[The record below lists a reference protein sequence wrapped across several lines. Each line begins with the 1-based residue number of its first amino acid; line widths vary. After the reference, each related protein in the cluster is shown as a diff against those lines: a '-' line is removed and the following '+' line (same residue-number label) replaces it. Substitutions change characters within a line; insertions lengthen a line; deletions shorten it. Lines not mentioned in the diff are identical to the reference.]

1 MSLASSVSV
10 FVGRLSGLPRTA
22 ATAAATRRG
31 FGLELVEAREDVA
44 LRLAMVNERQDRFLC
59 GIEGDIGS
67 SRYGRQYLTIR
78 PFIFKC
84 DSREGSGFALAAPGP
99 VGCTDWFRA
108 LWRMA

>member
-44 LRLAMVNERQDRFLC
+44 LRLAMVNER
-59 GIEGDIGS
+59 
-67 SRYGRQYLTIR
+67 
-78 PFIFKC
+78 
-84 DSREGSGFALAAPGP
+84 
-99 VGCTDWFRA
+99 
-108 LWRMA
+108 